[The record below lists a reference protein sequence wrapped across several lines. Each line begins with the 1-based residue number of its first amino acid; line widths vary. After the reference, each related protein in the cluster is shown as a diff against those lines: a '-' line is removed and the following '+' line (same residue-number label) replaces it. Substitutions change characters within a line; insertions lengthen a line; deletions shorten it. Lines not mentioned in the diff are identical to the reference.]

1 MPSKSK
7 RLPFFSAFCHSGFP
21 STLPS
26 LSALLAAGMA
36 VVHANEI
43 KLNAFVDLE
52 HISYFENGDRGKINA
67 RNQAITQLEM
77 ASGGGG
83 QAGAKAAL
91 EFRADQ
97 ADPARNRILLKE
109 AYATLFYD
117 KADFKVGRQIFS
129 WGKAD
134 GFNPTDVLA
143 PRDLTDPLLTDDT
156 RLGILAAKMGVRA
169 FGMDLE
175 AIVAPGFQPGLLPQA
190 GSRWLT
196 EPELPPV
203 PGLRL
208 HMDPP
213 NAPDEGLTETQVAGR
228 LSASIGGWDVS
239 LMHAY
244 ARNPVP
250 SFTQDLI
257 LFPDSVVLAVRP
269 EYRRRRV
276 FGGDFATA
284 LGSYGLRGEAA
295 YFMEDEETD
304 ISKVDDPYFKMVAG
318 LDRSFNNVIGENNLF
333 VLIQWLQ
340 EFDPEGAEFRADD
353 LNHLFQ
359 KALSLR
365 MDYDIGPSL
374 KLSVQ
379 AVRDFE
385 AEDHYI
391 APKVSYS
398 PADGL
403 NVHAS
408 VELPGGKKGGFFG
421 NYEGNRR
428 AHLRIRYDI

>member
-1 MPSKSK
+1 MPI
-7 RLPFFSAFCHSGFP
+7 RFAFSV
-21 STLPS
+21 S
-26 LSALLAAGMA
+26 LSALLAAGA
-36 VVHANEI
+36 VRANDV

-52 HISYFENGDRGKINA
+52 HISYFENDDPAKVNA
-67 RNQAITQLEM
+67 RNQAITQIDI
-77 ASGGGG
+77 ASPAGS
-83 QAGAKAAL
+83 QAAAKASL

-97 ADPARNRILLKE
+97 ADPARNRVLLKE
-109 AYATLFYD
+109 AYATLFFD

-143 PRDLTDPLLTDDT
+143 PRDFTDPLLTDDT
-156 RLGILAAKMGVRA
+156 RLGILAAKLGVRA

-175 AIVAPGFQPGLLPQA
+175 AVASPGFQPGLLPQA
-190 GSRWLT
+190 NSRWMP
-196 EPELPPV
+196 EPDLPPV

-208 HMDPP
+208 RM
-213 NAPDEGLTETQVAGR
+213 NAPALPDEDITETQLAGR
-228 LSASIGGWDVS
+228 LSASIGGWDIS

-250 SFTQDLI
+250 TFRRE
-257 LFPDSVVLAVRP
+257 LFMSPDSIVLAVSP

-276 FGGDFATA
+276 FGGDFSTA

-295 YFMEDEETD
+295 YFVEDED
-304 ISKVDDPYFKMVAG
+304 ASVSGVDDPYCKMVAG
-318 LDRSFNNVIGENNLF
+318 VDRTFNNVIGENNLF
-333 VLIQWLQ
+333 VLLQWLQ
-340 EFDPEGAEFRADD
+340 EFDQDAKGYATDD

-365 MDYDIGPSL
+365 MEYDIGSNV

-379 AVRDFE
+379 MVRDFE
-385 AEDHYI
+385 AEDYYL

-403 NVHAS
+403 NVYAS
-408 VELPGGKKGGFFG
+408 VELPGGEMGGFFG

-428 AHLRIRYDI
+428 AHLRIRYDM